1 MEVFF
6 MKAQEERKHKAFVY
20 GYIYGY
26 LQTTIESSNAHCVD
40 LSSTANLTQATICPM
55 NVIGQA
61 MLKMNA
67 ARIKTDSTRLADLFA
82 EIDDAGM
89 RLSLEEQGEFMR
101 GLYAGR
107 KPKLEKLALLRQ
119 EKGLSQKA
127 LAEKVEISLSTLRKY
142 EIGER
147 NLRFA
152 KAEVV
157 QKIAVVL
164 GCRMEDL
171 L

>member
-1 MEVFF
+1 M
-6 MKAQEERKHKAFVY
+6 VY
-20 GYIYGY
+20 SLIAVAVSIALYIFCKPTVHDNSRG
-26 LQTTIESSNAHCVD
+26 A
-40 LSSTANLTQATICPM
+40 
-55 NVIGQA
+55 
-61 MLKMNA
+61 
-67 ARIKTDSTRLADLFA
+67 DSTRLADLFA